1 MGGGHTG
8 LDSYTK
14 MWQQRA
20 PQASLRVVLQARV
33 FRLWWPSGPQL
44 WRLIIT
50 APCRVRLGGG
60 WSLSWGLLSPLHSF
74 RELWAIFLP
83 RPPDNSLA
91 NSAIPGL
98 SHFPAHHPVHI
109 TN

>member
-1 MGGGHTG
+1 MA
-8 LDSYTK
+8 L
-14 MWQQRA
+14 RA
-20 PQASLRVVLQARV
+20 SALEADYHCSLQSEA
-33 FRLWWPSGPQL
+33 W
-44 WRLIIT
+44 
-50 APCRVRLGGG
+50 GG